1 MLFLGNGV
9 TITVSG
15 THSIVKVSQADSTV
29 SGETAASAYT
39 MTQGTD
45 YTMSYSPT
53 GSNQGSADRTV
64 TVTVTGIGK
73 FSGQTKT
80 VSYTQKADTACTTA
94 STCTPSTS
102 YTYSNYTV
110 SYNGGA
116 VACNAEPSK
125 SNISV
130 TANKTTTT
138 KDTWCQESSTTENN
152 VSITDFSVSYSPSG
166 NNTGTSSRTVTGTVT
181 HNGSTAGTF
190 TFTQN
195 SGSTCQATVTST
207 TYEYSM
213 DAADFGECDTESS
226 ITIYATPTYY
236 YSDGT
241 NSTGSKAAISVLLSS
256 TTYRLG
262 TATTVTTASQNS
274 TSSSRVWTVTTTF
287 THNGSSH
294 TLSDTATQSA
304 GPCNTGSTYYT
315 YTFQNCYSDKQIGLF
330 LNSTVPS
337 GSHTQYVMLGIMDG
351 LSVNNTV
358 NSVSGMTVN
367 GGTAYI
373 GDTIKVYSVTNAN
386 VWTLE
391 ESITLSAKDRSFS
404 YGDCS
409 STSDAYYLSFSNSSE
424 VTTSSLTTSDSHFYV
439 TYYSCYGTDYDDNNG
454 TNVDCTYSAPGLT
467 YADSTQY
474 ADCSTV
480 ADFIISGTSTSGTI
494 TITQATSSKTLTLN
508 WSKTGSTEPTVTYSY
523 SGTAENFDDCET
535 STSVKVYEKAS
546 TATNWTDITSAITP
560 TLKYKTN
567 NETSYSDSAT
577 KNSGSTSVVW
587 SVQISFTRRSTA
599 KTLVVSATQDA
610 GPCSDLCTCSVTSIS
625 VSPSTY
631 TYTSSAESKSF
642 TVTITDN
649 SSTCA
654 NCNGGFKV
662 YDSNGL
668 SVASGT
674 TTFSLINTGGT
685 YTIKANDDTSK
696 TCTLTLTEYTEPTD
710 VTGTTTEYDIVIS
723 GTTTIEA
730 CAEAF
735 PSYGVYGINRTGV
748 THTNGTATS
757 WGSWS
762 SGTLLTSSQYTS
774 TISPTAVTKNT
785 SSSAKTYTI
794 TATGKT
800 GTVYSGITSNTFTM
814 TQEANCV
821 TGGTN
826 VNNLTI
832 NFPTEYGGRVA
843 FTVTVNSVDI
853 TDTVA
858 ASTSLNYYKSGSV
871 YEFVKPSASTSTGY
885 NIVPLTF
892 NTSDGDSVSV
902 TCEGT
907 GGYLDTYGGNFITA
921 TTQTSNIGSYTSSGD
936 RNMSITIVGSDSCEC
951 EVLSVNGGIKD
962 NSMIVDNYV
971 ESLTVT
977 SGNSVTIT
985 GSVRTN
991 DCSTCNGGFNVYNP
1005 NGRQM
1010 IKLSSETALTFNAT
1024 IEGTYT
1030 IKAIDDTSKTKEL
1043 TLSFL
1048 SGGTPS
1054 GTTSG
1059 GTIPVGISIN
1069 FPTSLGGLVK
1079 GFNITVNGTNVND
1092 SVTISNSSA
1101 YFYSTSTLY
1110 AKNAQNL
1117 LLTVDCKSGD
1127 TINVSFT
1134 SCGVFTS
1141 SLNDVHTEVSC
1152 ECIGCNNEYCFS
1164 SSGIINNGDTTVDSS
1179 LSQSSISVSSTTS

>member
-1 MLFLGNGV
+1 M
-9 TITVSG
+9 
-15 THSIVKVSQADSTV
+15 KVSQADPTV
-29 SGETAASAYT
+29 SGETTASAYT

-45 YTMSYSPT
+45 YTMSYTPT

-102 YTYSNYTV
+102 YTYSSYSV

-304 GPCNTGSTYYT
+304 GPCNTGSTCTCSVSSVTVTPTSYT
-315 YTFQNCYSDKQIGLF
+315 YTSA
-330 LNSTVPS
+330 T
-337 GSHTQYVMLGIMDG
+337 
-351 LSVNNTV
+351 
-358 NSVSGMTVN
+358 
-367 GGTAYI
+367 
-373 GDTIKVYSVTNAN
+373 
-386 VWTLE
+386 
-391 ESITLSAKDRSFS
+391 ESRSFS
-404 YGDCS
+404 VTVTDNDCS
-409 STSDAYYLSFSNSSE
+409 GCTGEFS
-424 VTTSSLTTSDSHFYV
+424 VYKGDTYV
-439 TYYSCYGTDYDDNNG
+439 T
-454 TNVDCTYSAPGLT
+454 
-467 YADSTQY
+467 
-474 ADCSTV
+474 
-480 ADFIISGTSTSGTI
+480 SGTSSFSITNGDGTYTIKSKDNTSKTATVTLTKYTSGE
-494 TITQATSSKTLTLN
+494 N
-508 WSKTGSTEPTVTYSY
+508 TGTTVTYSY

-546 TATNWTDITSAITP
+546 TATTWTDITSAITP

-577 KNSGSTSVVW
+577 KNSGSTSINW

-599 KTLVVSATQDA
+599 QTVVATCTQDA

-668 SVASGT
+668 SVDSGT
-674 TTFSLINTGGT
+674 TTFSLINVGGT

-696 TCTLTLTEYTEPTD
+696 TCTLTLTEYTAPTD

-748 THTNGTATS
+748 THTDGTATS

-785 SSSAKTYTI
+785 SSSAKTYTV

-962 NSMIVDNYV
+962 NSMIDDNYV

-1010 IKLSSETALTFNAT
+1010 IKLSGDTALTFNAT

-1043 TLSFL
+1043 TLSFS
-1048 SGGTPS
+1048 SGGTLPS

-1059 GTIPVGISIN
+1059 GTIPVGISVS
-1069 FPTSLGGLVK
+1069 FPTSLGGVVK
-1079 GFNITVNGTNVND
+1079 IFNITVNGTNVNN

-1101 YFYSTSTLY
+1101 YFLNTSTLY
-1110 AKNAQNL
+1110 AKNVQTL
-1117 LLTVDCKSGD
+1117 LLTVDCNAGD
-1127 TINVSFT
+1127 TINASFS

-1141 SLNDVHTEVSC
+1141 SLSDVYTNVNC
-1152 ECIGCNNEYCFS
+1152 ECDGCANEYCFNL
-1164 SSGIINNGDTTVDSS
+1164 SGIINNGDTTVDSS
-1179 LSQSSISVSSTTS
+1179 LSQSSITVISNPDYVS